1 MSENAR
7 RPMEGWYLRDCLKKL
22 ANISA
27 IAYSLKMDL
36 EPLSE
41 EDIAAGAEPLTP
53 EQIQTELEEI
63 SRLATSLALDEM
75 KATPEEWYEANDKI
89 A

>member
-1 MSENAR
+1 MTETSK

-22 ANISA
+22 ASISVVA
-27 IAYSLKMDL
+27 DSLRMDL
-36 EPLSE
+36 EPLSD
-41 EDIAAGAEPLTP
+41 EDIAAGAQPLSP

-75 KATPEEWYEANDKI
+75 KATREEWYEANDKI
-89 A
+89 V